1 MNRFE
6 SSLSVLDF
14 ALETKRKRHIIGGIL
29 ISAALLFGGLAYTV
43 VTLKSE
49 SEGDDDEHGRYH
61 D

>member
-6 SSLSVLDF
+6 TGLSVLDF

-43 VTLKSE
+43 ITLRSE
-49 SEGDDDEHGRYH
+49 SEGDDDENGRYH
-61 D
+61 E

>member
-43 VTLKSE
+43 VTLRSE